1 MANRSQAPA
10 APSHGSSTGP
20 LLQGAW
26 LTRGTEGRFSAY
38 LPRDGEVVRWTEQPD
53 GSWSGPVSLGGPG
66 PAGGLTPFLAVGQ
79 GVDRYVHLVALRP
92 TDAGEGH
99 VELVHSVQFQTG
111 RPALEW
117 RSIGHSNGKGPWTG
131 NPAVAVDGQGRAYAF
146 MRNGGGGLS
155 VRAQKDAGG
164 WHPWW
169 DLMGSKTDPSPV
181 AITNGSGF
189 VELFSSHAKG
199 LVRYVQRESGARPIR
214 EELLPASVTMGTLA
228 ATTGPSGHVTL
239 FYLDQDGQVRAW
251 SPERSLEPTVL
262 GKAVGTGRLAA
273 ARCLVDGADRTVL
286 AQQSADGRLALAT
299 YPSEQE
305 TEGIQWSETGE
316 RHGEL
321 AAVLTRGL
329 DGRLVAMARVG
340 AGAPITTRQKDSAE
354 GLLLEGW
361 RSIG

>member
-1 MANRSQAPA
+1 MANRSQAPTA
-10 APSHGSSTGP
+10 RSDGSSTAP
-20 LLQGAW
+20 LLQGSW
-26 LTRGTEGRFSAY
+26 LTRGAEGRFSAY
-38 LPRDGEVVRWTEQPD
+38 LPRDGEVVRWTEQAD
-53 GSWSGPVSLGGPG
+53 GSWSGPVPLGGRG
-66 PAGGLTPFLAVGQ
+66 PAGGITPFLGVGQ
-79 GVDRYVHLVALRP
+79 GTDRYVHLVALRP
-92 TDAGEGH
+92 TGGEEGH
-99 VELVHSVQFQTG
+99 VEVVHSVQFQTG

-131 NPAVAVDGQGRAYAF
+131 NPAVTVDGPGRAYIF

-169 DLMGSKTDPSPV
+169 DLLGSKTDPSPV
-181 AITNGSGF
+181 AVTNGSGF
-189 VELFSSHAKG
+189 VELYSSHAKG
-199 LVRYVQRESGARPIR
+199 LVRYVQRESAAKPLR

-228 ATTGPSGHVTL
+228 ATTGPSGHATL
-239 FYLDQDGQVRAW
+239 FYLDADGQVRAW
-251 SPERSLEPTVL
+251 SPERALEPTVL
-262 GKAVGTGRLAA
+262 GKAVGTGRLAVT
-273 ARCLVDGADRTVL
+273 RCLIDGFDCTVL
-286 AQQSADGRLALAT
+286 AQQSADGRLALAA

-305 TEGIQWSETGE
+305 AEGIQWSETGE
-316 RHGEL
+316 PHGEL

-340 AGAPITTRQKDSAE
+340 EGPPITTRQKAAAE

>member
-10 APSHGSSTGP
+10 APSTAP

-38 LPRDGEVVRWTEQPD
+38 LPRDGEVVRWTEEPD
-53 GSWSGPVSLGGPG
+53 GTWSGPVSLGGD
-66 PAGGLTPFLAVGQ
+66 GLTSFLAVGQ
-79 GVDRYVHLVALRP
+79 GADRYVHLVGLRP
-92 TDAGEGH
+92 TTGGEDH

-111 RPALEW
+111 RPAVAW
-117 RSIGHSNGKGPWTG
+117 RSIGHSNGKAPWTG
-131 NPAVAVDGQGRAYAF
+131 NPAVAVDGQGRVYAF

-181 AITNGSGF
+181 ALTNGSGF

-262 GKAVGTGRLAA
+262 SKAVGTGRLSAT
-273 ARCLVDGADRTVL
+273 RCLVDGEEHTVL
-286 AQQSADGRLALAT
+286 AQRSADGRLALAS
-299 YPSEQE
+299 YPSERE

-316 RHGEL
+316 RHADL
-321 AAVLTRGL
+321 AAVLTRGPE
-329 DGRLVAMARVG
+329 GRLVAMARVG
-340 AGAPITTRQKDSAE
+340 GGAPLVTRQKASAE
-354 GLLLEGW
+354 GLVLEGW